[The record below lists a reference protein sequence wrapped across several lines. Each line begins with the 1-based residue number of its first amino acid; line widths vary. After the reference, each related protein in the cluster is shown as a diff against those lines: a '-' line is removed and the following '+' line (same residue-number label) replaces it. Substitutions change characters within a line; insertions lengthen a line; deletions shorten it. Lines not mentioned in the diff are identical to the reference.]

1 MKMLLK
7 VRTLDDRI
15 KTTNLKKV
23 RFDMSIESAKAFR
36 KKMED
41 DLEFVEKVN
50 LIETLEELKAFIL
63 EAGYDFTVAEFKEA
77 NDAIYNKELNEDE
90 LENVVGGTVTILPPI
105 IKSII

>member
-15 KTTNLKKV
+15 KTTNLKKG

-50 LIETLEELKAFIL
+50 VIETLEELKAFIL
-63 EAGYDFTVAEFKEA
+63 EEGYDFTVAEFKEA

-90 LENVVGGTVTILPPI
+90 LENVVGGTVMTIPPI

>member
-1 MKMLLK
+1 
-7 VRTLDDRI
+7 
-15 KTTNLKKV
+15 
-23 RFDMSIESAKAFR
+23 MSIESAKAFR

-50 LIETLEELKAFIL
+50 VIETLEELKAFIL
-63 EAGYDFTVAEFKEA
+63 EEGYDFTVAEFKEA

-90 LENVVGGTVTILPPI
+90 LENVVGGTVMTIPPI

>member
-15 KTTNLKKV
+15 KTTNLKKG
-23 RFDMSIESAKAFR
+23 RFYMSIESAKAFR

-50 LIETLEELKAFIL
+50 VIETLEELKAFIL
-63 EAGYDFTVAEFKEA
+63 EEGYDFTVAEFKEA

-90 LENVVGGTVTILPPI
+90 LENVVGGSTMRTPPI

>member
-15 KTTNLKKV
+15 KTTNLKKG

-50 LIETLEELKAFIL
+50 VIETLEELKAFIL
-63 EAGYDFTVAEFKEA
+63 EEGYDFTVAEFKEA

-90 LENVVGGTVTILPPI
+90 LENVVGGTVMTFPPI
-105 IKSII
+105 IKRII

>member
-1 MKMLLK
+1 
-7 VRTLDDRI
+7 
-15 KTTNLKKV
+15 
-23 RFDMSIESAKAFR
+23 MSIESAKAFR

-50 LIETLEELKAFIL
+50 VIETLEELKAFIL
-63 EAGYDFTVAEFKEA
+63 EEGYDFTVAEFKEA

-90 LENVVGGTVTILPPI
+90 LENVVGGRTMTIPPV

>member
-15 KTTNLKKV
+15 RTTNLKKA
-23 RFDMSIESAKAFR
+23 RFEMSIESAKAFR

-50 LIETLEELKAFIL
+50 VIETLEELKAFIL
-63 EAGYDFTVAEFKEA
+63 EEGYDFTVAEFKEA

-90 LENVVGGTVTILPPI
+90 LENVVGGSTMKTPPI